1 MTRRLIYFFLLFSV
15 NASFQKKIFIF
26 RLISLLSFILFRE
39 PFLNEGYFL
48 DLRLIF
54 EEIFLIHL

>member
-1 MTRRLIYFFLLFSV
+1 MLLFK
-15 NASFQKKIFIF
+15 KKIFIF